1 MGDKN
6 PTPPAGDA
14 AGNGGETEAGSA
26 GLPRLGISTL
36 SLIRVLGHRGFG
48 VVMVVGTAEG
58 AVTHRHLLLV
68 AICRTGPAI
77 LPVDTSLILPN

>member
-1 MGDKN
+1 MGDTD

-14 AGNGGETEAGSA
+14 AGNDGETEAGA
-26 GLPRLGISTL
+26 PRLEISTPTH
-36 SLIRVLGHRGFG
+36 IRVLGHRGFG

-68 AICRTGPAI
+68 AICRMGPVI